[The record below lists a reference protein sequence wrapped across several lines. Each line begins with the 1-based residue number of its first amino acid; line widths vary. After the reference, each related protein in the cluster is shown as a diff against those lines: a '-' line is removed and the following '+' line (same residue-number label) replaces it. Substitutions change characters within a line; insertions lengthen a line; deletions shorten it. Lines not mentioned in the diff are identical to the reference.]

1 MPCGLRRRVGEKPV
15 MKDGGIPADAT
26 AVPVRTQAALLIV
39 VLGCIY
45 SVSQFLRNSIGV
57 IAPNLAADLGLTA
70 TDLGLLSSGFFLTFS
85 AAQIPVGICID
96 RYGPRRVM
104 LVCAV
109 AAVAGVLLFA
119 LARDAAMLVGAR
131 LLLGIGCSSFFM
143 APLAIYARLFPPER
157 FAFLT
162 GIQLSLGNLGTLA
175 ATAPL
180 AFAAESV
187 GWRTSFL
194 VVAAFATA
202 AGLAV
207 FFGVRG
213 PAFSAWGGR
222 ESWRSALGGVREAM
236 RVRSFWPLFV
246 MHATGY
252 ASFGTVVGLWA
263 GPFLRDVYGFD
274 LEQRGVALFA
284 ASATQICALFL
295 WGGADRVFHAY
306 KPAVMLGASATIA
319 CLAYAALMPLGP
331 VAAVVWLVVFGA
343 SVAYTPP
350 VMAHGKSLFPQ
361 NLIGRGM
368 TLMNI
373 GTMGGVFVMQT
384 VTGRLMDMFGRDPLG
399 QYPQVAYKAVF
410 SLLALAIAAALI
422 TYVFAHDAHPG
433 RVREPGGTKK

>member
-70 TDLGLLSSGFFLTFS
+70 TDLGLLSSGFFLTFVGGADPCRHLHRPLR
-85 AAQIPVGICID
+85 AAPGD
-96 RYGPRRVM
+96 AGMRGGSGG
-104 LVCAV
+104 
-109 AAVAGVLLFA
+109 GVLLFA

-306 KPAVMLGASATIA
+306 KPAVILGASATIA

-422 TYVFAHDAHPG
+422 TYVFAHDAHQG